1 VTRVAAVDPGSRGYG
16 IVCPNTDGSSR
27 PAGVER
33 QLKRLAGLPLAERR
47 TLPALDPDRAPVIV
61 AGAVVLREAM
71 SVLDLGELEASE
83 HDLLHGAVL
92 EAAEQREPV
101 DGNAPAGAHA
111 CC

>member
-1 VTRVAAVDPGSRGYG
+1 LAA
-16 IVCPNTDGSSR
+16 
-27 PAGVER
+27 
-33 QLKRLAGLPLAERR
+33 LPLAARR

-71 SVLDLGELEASE
+71 SVLDLGELEASD

-92 EAAEQREPV
+92 EAAELPEPV